1 VLQDLNEL
9 IAKCI
14 GNDRLA
20 QEKFYRHYY
29 PSMFC
34 LCKKFFRDDH
44 AALEAVNDGMIKVF
58 VHLPDYKK
66 EKGAIFNWV
75 YTIVRNTALDKLK
88 VPVKITATD
97 IADIDEH
104 EEEPATGNIL
114 QHLEWKD
121 IYAYLDKL
129 PPATRVVFSLFYL
142 EGYTIPLIA
151 EKLQISPG
159 TVKWQL
165 SEGRKIMQPILKK
178 HFSL

>member
-1 VLQDLNEL
+1 MLQDLNEL

-14 GNDRLA
+14 SQDRLA
-20 QEKFYRHYY
+20 QEKFYRHFY

-44 AALEAVNDGMIKVF
+44 AVLEAVNDGMIKVF
-58 VHLPDYKK
+58 LHLPNYKK

-88 VPVKITATD
+88 VPAKMSVTD
-97 IADIDEH
+97 IDDH
-104 EEEPATGNIL
+104 EDKPVAGNIL
-114 QHLEWKD
+114 QHLDWKD
-121 IYAYLDKL
+121 IYAYLDEL

-151 EKLQISPG
+151 EQLLISAG
-159 TVKWQL
+159 TIKWHL
-165 SEGRKIMQPILKK
+165 SESRKIMQPILKK